1 MKDFSKEIKAY
12 ALKNALEFGKAE
24 SGRILP
30 KLFQHGLDKGEI
42 KEVMPKINEIVKE
55 VNSMSEDDRKKY
67 FEKYESYV
75 VEREIADK
83 GLPELDNIKGKPVL
97 RVAPFPSGALH
108 IGNAKTFILN
118 AIYAEKY
125 KGKLILVI
133 DDTIGSEKNP
143 IEKEAY
149 ELIKDAFKW
158 LGIKYDKK
166 IVYKS

>member
-12 ALKNALEFGKAE
+12 ALKNAIEFGKAE

-30 KLFQHGLDKGEI
+30 KLFQHGLDKREI
-42 KEVMPKINEIVKE
+42 REVMPKINEIVKE
-55 VNSMSEDDRKKY
+55 VNSMFEEDRKKY

-83 GLPELDNIKGKPVL
+83 GLPELQNVGGRLVL

-118 AIYAEKY
+118 ALYAEKY
-125 KGKLILVI
+125 KGKLILVM
-133 DDTIGSEKNP
+133 DDTIGSSEKQIIP
-143 IEKEAY
+143 EAY
-149 ELIKDAFKW
+149 NLIIDALKW
-158 LGIKYDKK
+158 
-166 IVYKS
+166 